1 MNVAEDLYR
10 ATRGFPKSERYGL
23 QLQMHR
29 AAVSI
34 SSNIAEGAVRGTQKD
49 FRRFL
54 FIAKASA
61 AELETQ
67 ILLAERFGYMSRRED
82 ESLRDDID
90 KCQGMLTRLIQS
102 LTEDPIH

>member
-1 MNVAEDLYR
+1 MNIAEDLYR

-23 QLQMHR
+23 QLQMRR

-34 SSNIAEGAVRGTQKD
+34 SSNIAEGAVRGTKKD

-67 ILLAERFGYMSRRED
+67 ILLAERFGYMSRAED

-102 LTEDPIH
+102 LTENQIR